1 MSLFLPL
8 EQEKSKI
15 LDTMS
20 SGPSKLNITCKLHK
34 CMDVSLIQSLEK
46 NLLLLPAIRNWSRK
60 LRLES
65 ARL

>member
-20 SGPSKLNITCKLHK
+20 SGPLKLNITCKLRK

-46 NLLLLPAIRNWSRK
+46 NLLLLPAIRN
-60 LRLES
+60 
-65 ARL
+65 